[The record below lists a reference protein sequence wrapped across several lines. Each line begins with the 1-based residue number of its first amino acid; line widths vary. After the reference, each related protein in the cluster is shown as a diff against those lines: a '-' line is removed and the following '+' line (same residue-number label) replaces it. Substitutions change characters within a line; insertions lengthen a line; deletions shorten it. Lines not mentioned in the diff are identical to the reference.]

1 MVSLHSAPEEPQRL
15 TAAFDSSNVPVIHP
29 PALPLKKAKMT
40 SQINDH
46 TEYDFAGA
54 NAGAALTFP
63 VQANQLKQGGY
74 IVIDGHPSKI
84 TSIAKSKP
92 GKHGHAKVVVTGV
105 DIFTGKKH
113 ETGGPAG
120 HSMDV
125 PVVTRASYMLL
136 NVGRDGF
143 LTLFDTA
150 AAGGGAEKIDV
161 RVPEGELG
169 EKIRGKFSEGKDCS
183 VVVLGAMGQEIAVE
197 VVEKDRE

>member
-1 MVSLHSAPEEPQRL
+1 MA
-15 TAAFDSSNVPVIHP
+15 
-29 PALPLKKAKMT
+29 
-40 SQINDH
+40 SQINDN
-46 TEYDFAGA
+46 TDYDFSSA
-54 NAGAALTFP
+54 NAGAAPTFP

-74 IVIDGHPSKI
+74 IVIDGRPCKI

-92 GKHGHAKVVVTGV
+92 GKHGHAKVAVTGV
-105 DIFTGKKH
+105 DVFTGKKH
-113 ETGGPAG
+113 DAGGPAG

-125 PVVTRASYMLL
+125 PVVRRTSYMLL

-143 LTLFDTA
+143 LTLFDA
-150 AAGGGAEKIDV
+150 ASGEEKIDV

-169 EKIRGKFSEGKDCS
+169 ERIREKFGEGKDCS

>member
-1 MVSLHSAPEEPQRL
+1 MA
-15 TAAFDSSNVPVIHP
+15 
-29 PALPLKKAKMT
+29 
-40 SQINDH
+40 SQINDNA
-46 TEYDFAGA
+46 EYDFASA
-54 NAGAALTFP
+54 NAGAAQTFP

-74 IVIDGHPSKI
+74 IVIASHPCKI
-84 TSIAKSKP
+84 NNIAKSKP
-92 GKHGHAKVVVTGV
+92 GKHGHAKVVVTGT

-113 ETGGPAG
+113 DVGGPAG

-143 LTLFDTA
+143 LTLFDVNS
-150 AAGGGAEKIDV
+150 GDEKIDV

-169 EKIRGKFSEGKDCS
+169 ERIREKFSEGKDCS